1 VVSDILT
8 LQEVAKYL
16 KVDNKTIYRMVNSN
30 RLPGFRVGN
39 QWRFRKEDI
48 GKWIETNLNSRQG
61 S

>member
-1 VVSDILT
+1 MVSDILT